1 MSEKDKMKLMML
13 MAICNNASG
22 IYIKDA
28 IIKRH
33 EKMQD
38 EAFIRNVKFRL
49 ESLTEEDVENMATL

>member
-28 IIKRH
+28 IIKRR

-49 ESLTEEDVENMATL
+49 ELLTEEDIEKMATL